1 MGEPFNTEDHAKQAK
16 AICAYLCV
24 PNEQAKAIC
33 TYLPPMAGRAST
45 TGGPL
50 PVQQASGTC
59 SNLGAVRQFEVFG
72 AGECE
77 MLHCEASHTDSGFD
91 KV

>member
-1 MGEPFNTEDHAKQAK
+1 MWIFFVKVAYFAYFVYFAK
-16 AICAYLCV
+16 
-24 PNEQAKAIC
+24 P
-33 TYLPPMAGRAST
+33 T

-50 PVQQASGTC
+50 PVQQAVGTC